1 MIYYMDYF
9 FVLGNDAAVA
19 LAEYTAGSIEGFAEL
34 MNQKAQSLNL
44 KDTHFVTP
52 HGLDED
58 EHYTTAYELAKITD
72 YALKNPKFTKIVSTE
87 NYTVNING
95 NQKNIRNTNEL
106 LGYLEGVY
114 GVKTGF
120 TNGANRCLVTSI
132 KRGNMD
138 LISVVLGADTKK
150 DRTKDSIKII
160 EYAYANYQ
168 MVDIG
173 FMIHQEFDNIV
184 KNAKFDVVKGKNS
197 DITIDLCDNQIELYA
212 VNKDDIKD
220 IKIRFKY

>member
-1 MIYYMDYF
+1 M
-9 FVLGNDAAVA
+9 
-19 LAEYTAGSIEGFAEL
+19 
-34 MNQKAQSLNL
+34 
-44 KDTHFVTP
+44 
-52 HGLDED
+52 
-58 EHYTTAYELAKITD
+58 
-72 YALKNPKFTKIVSTE
+72 
-87 NYTVNING
+87 
-95 NQKNIRNTNEL
+95 
-106 LGYLEGVY
+106 
-114 GVKTGF
+114 KTGF
-120 TNGANRCLVTSI
+120 TNGANRCLVTSV

-184 KNAKFDVVKGKNS
+184 KNAKFDVIKGKNS
-197 DITIDLCDNQIELYA
+197 DITIDLCDNEIGLYA

-220 IKIRFKY
+220 IEIRFTY

>member
-1 MIYYMDYF
+1 MSSWGI
-9 FVLGNDAAVA
+9 
-19 LAEYTAGSIEGFAEL
+19 
-34 MNQKAQSLNL
+34 QS
-44 KDTHFVTP
+44 
-52 HGLDED
+52 
-58 EHYTTAYELAKITD
+58 
-72 YALKNPKFTKIVSTE
+72 
-87 NYTVNING
+87 
-95 NQKNIRNTNEL
+95 
-106 LGYLEGVY
+106 GVY

-120 TNGANRCLVTSI
+120 TNGANRCLVTSV

-184 KNAKFDVVKGKNS
+184 KNAKFDVIKGKNS
-197 DITIDLCDNQIELYA
+197 DEIGLYA

-220 IKIRFKY
+220 IEIRFTY